1 MPTQRPRI
9 PKTWR
14 IATLASDFDKNR
26 LQFPIYVVSSAPTL
40 KHEENKWNT
49 TNKVWID
56 YQPKQQENLHLLT
69 L

>member
-40 KHEENKWNT
+40 KHEENK
-49 TNKVWID
+49 
-56 YQPKQQENLHLLT
+56 
-69 L
+69 